1 MSPIPPTCNW
11 DLLDELKAANCQNE
25 VFFSGSWK
33 RSFGFARGSGGECT
47 SASGSYTHPASFAY
61 RRSCNWKSLY
71 FSIIL
76 QPVRSKS
83 FRIFHLFRGRQ
94 QWCLKDM
101 CTTHFVVNF
110 EFCGRVT
117 AAELR
122 SCASLQS
129 LWSTLPSPICDLC
142 GTRQMKVAL
151 DQSARI
157 QGRLSTTA
165 ENNFSLL
172 EFDLAAIGQLKAK
185 ALTRCDVSRWV
196 ENYWV
201 MGWGVEEMP
210 RCSWMHLEFDFD
222 YISICGIY
230 IWCIQSCSPHYMYMY
245 ICRSLF
251 AHASLSFCLIQ
262 AFIVA
267 LYMKMRI
274 EMDIEPMHCRHSS
287 CNSWVDRW
295 QASQANSREKVRQS
309 FKSGCW
315 EGKVVQVVL
324 SPEMHCIS
332 STSGVWTWWCNLDR
346 WISRRHRISIKTPT
360 GQKRKVDKGS
370 FVLHWHHG
378 QLLLHDDHPLSGQK
392 IDFLELLLTLWF
404 MWSHRL

>member
-47 SASGSYTHPASFAY
+47 SASGSYGHPASFAY

-110 EFCGRVT
+110 EFCGRVM

-142 GTRQMKVAL
+142 GTRQMKVVL

-185 ALTRCDVSRWV
+185 ALTGCDVSRWV

-222 YISICGIY
+222 YIYICIY
-230 IWCIQSCSPHYMYMY
+230 IYIYICIQY
-245 ICRSLF
+245 I
-251 AHASLSFCLIQ
+251 H
-262 AFIVA
+262 
-267 LYMKMRI
+267 M
-274 EMDIEPMHCRHSS
+274 MHT
-287 CNSWVDRW
+287 
-295 QASQANSREKVRQS
+295 
-309 FKSGCW
+309 
-315 EGKVVQVVL
+315 
-324 SPEMHCIS
+324 I
-332 STSGVWTWWCNLDR
+332 
-346 WISRRHRISIKTPT
+346 I
-360 GQKRKVDKGS
+360 
-370 FVLHWHHG
+370 
-378 QLLLHDDHPLSGQK
+378 
-392 IDFLELLLTLWF
+392 
-404 MWSHRL
+404 